1 MKKTIL
7 LYILFGLFFNTIFGQ
22 YVPPQN
28 NYNVT
33 VTKKKSFSESF
44 NDGLR
49 AGAANKQANAAA
61 AAARAEAMKDNYSKI
76 NIDELI
82 DNSDKYK
89 YVLVE
94 KVTGWMVNE
103 NIKTLKN
110 TLEGSNIYEFV
121 NMSGPKR
128 FWTHKKLPEVI
139 LKSPESVLRL
149 SFHREAQGQYT
160 RTSKVALMDS
170 DDNVIYQAEHKNID
184 YATMLIPLLN
194 KYVTSKEDK
203 ALKNKLARDEAIKK
217 LRDAKELLELDVL
230 TQEEYNSL
238 VKEYKAMLLSDG

>member
-22 YVPPQN
+22 YVPAQN

-94 KVTGWMVNE
+94 KVT
-103 NIKTLKN
+103 
-110 TLEGSNIYEFV
+110 
-121 NMSGPKR
+121 
-128 FWTHKKLPEVI
+128 
-139 LKSPESVLRL
+139 
-149 SFHREAQGQYT
+149 
-160 RTSKVALMDS
+160 
-170 DDNVIYQAEHKNID
+170 
-184 YATMLIPLLN
+184 
-194 KYVTSKEDK
+194 
-203 ALKNKLARDEAIKK
+203 
-217 LRDAKELLELDVL
+217 
-230 TQEEYNSL
+230 
-238 VKEYKAMLLSDG
+238 